1 MKSLVNTTSPL
12 ITIKSDDLKTFEKIY
27 FLFPNSPCSAMFIKM
42 ELPVVLVNNDIDTD
56 RTFNGIS
63 VSILTWENSELKNEL
78 KFSRA
83 KIQSL
88 LSNLSVSNPKVDTLT
103 TCLREVFSDQ
113 EIEKQKIV
121 DLQKELSEVKSD
133 QELCSTKLNESLP
146 KLNSLN
152 PKNIK
157 SKIDRMEQ
165 KISDLTG
172 VND

>member
-1 MKSLVNTTSPL
+1 
-12 ITIKSDDLKTFEKIY
+12 
-27 FLFPNSPCSAMFIKM
+27 MFIKM

-63 VSILTWENSELKNEL
+63 ESILTWVNSELKNEL

-121 DLQKELSEVKSD
+121 DF
-133 QELCSTKLNESLP
+133 
-146 KLNSLN
+146 
-152 PKNIK
+152 
-157 SKIDRMEQ
+157 
-165 KISDLTG
+165 
-172 VND
+172 

>member
-1 MKSLVNTTSPL
+1 
-12 ITIKSDDLKTFEKIY
+12 
-27 FLFPNSPCSAMFIKM
+27 MFIKM
-42 ELPVVLVNNDIDTD
+42 ELPVVLVNNDIGTD

-63 VSILTWENSELKNEL
+63 ESILTWENSELKNEL

-121 DLQKELSEVKSD
+121 DF
-133 QELCSTKLNESLP
+133 
-146 KLNSLN
+146 
-152 PKNIK
+152 
-157 SKIDRMEQ
+157 
-165 KISDLTG
+165 
-172 VND
+172 

>member
-1 MKSLVNTTSPL
+1 
-12 ITIKSDDLKTFEKIY
+12 
-27 FLFPNSPCSAMFIKM
+27 MFIKM

-63 VSILTWENSELKNEL
+63 DSILTWENSELKNEL

-121 DLQKELSEVKSD
+121 DF
-133 QELCSTKLNESLP
+133 
-146 KLNSLN
+146 
-152 PKNIK
+152 
-157 SKIDRMEQ
+157 
-165 KISDLTG
+165 
-172 VND
+172 

>member
-1 MKSLVNTTSPL
+1 
-12 ITIKSDDLKTFEKIY
+12 
-27 FLFPNSPCSAMFIKM
+27 MFIKM

-63 VSILTWENSELKNEL
+63 ESILTWENSELKNEL

-121 DLQKELSEVKSD
+121 DF
-133 QELCSTKLNESLP
+133 
-146 KLNSLN
+146 
-152 PKNIK
+152 
-157 SKIDRMEQ
+157 
-165 KISDLTG
+165 
-172 VND
+172 

>member
-1 MKSLVNTTSPL
+1 
-12 ITIKSDDLKTFEKIY
+12 
-27 FLFPNSPCSAMFIKM
+27 MFIKM

-63 VSILTWENSELKNEL
+63 ESILTWESSELKNEL

-146 KLNSLN
+146 KLNSLK

-157 SKIDRMEQ
+157 SKIDRIEQ